1 MTKQKSEKKESQT
14 YQSMLGELDEL
25 VRQVSQ
31 GQMDLD
37 DIVGRVEHGYKL
49 IATMRERLDATKTRV
64 EKLRVDFESKE
75 PKDGAITSTKKPN
88 DHEPTSHSSSHHT
101 DHDDD
106 DDDDDDAPF

>member
-1 MTKQKSEKKESQT
+1 MTKTKSEKKESQT
-14 YQSMLGELDEL
+14 YQTMLGELDDI

-49 IATMRERLDATKTRV
+49 IATMRERLDATKSRV

-75 PKDGAITSTKKPN
+75 LSKEKTSEKHKHHESTDRNDGLEAN
-88 DHEPTSHSSSHHT
+88 DDSN
-101 DHDDD
+101 D